1 MVAHVEEVQVG
12 SDMVAKVVQMA
23 EMAADDGLIEHNGP
37 STVAESD
44 LEVVEVVQ
52 LVLVGGGCNDFQTG
66 SNPDFRPWR
75 PRDVW
80 LACHLI

>member
-12 SDMVAKVVQMA
+12 SDMVAKVVQMTA
-23 EMAADDGLIEHNGP
+23 MADDGLIEHSDP

-52 LVLVGGGCNDFQTG
+52 LMMLVGDGCNNVQTG
-66 SNPDFRPWR
+66 
-75 PRDVW
+75 
-80 LACHLI
+80 

>member
-12 SDMVAKVVQMA
+12 SDMVAKVVQMV
-23 EMAADDGLIEHNGP
+23 EMADDGLIEHNDP

-52 LVLVGGGCNDFQTG
+52 LMMLVGDGCNNVQTG
-66 SNPDFRPWR
+66 
-75 PRDVW
+75 
-80 LACHLI
+80 